1 MITATA
7 TIVRGNLIINRV
19 ADFHRQLDPLDGME
33 VDIII
38 KKKVKS
44 RSNHQNKFY
53 WGVFLPVIRDAL
65 MDLGH
70 FMSNEEQ
77 VHDLLKLKFLK
88 YDSINE
94 DTGDVI
100 EVLGST
106 TTMSTLEFETY
117 LTNVRAWAAEYLNC
131 VLPFPNEN

>member
-53 WGVFLPVIRDAL
+53 WGVFLPAVKYGLLDAGYY
-65 MDLGH
+65 MA
-70 FMSNEEQ
+70 NEEQ

-88 YDSINE
+88 VDSVNE
-94 DTGDVI
+94 ETG
-100 EVLGST
+100 EVMESLGST
-106 TTMSTLEFETY
+106 TTMSTFEFETY
-117 LTNVRAWAAEYLNC
+117 LTNIRAWAAEYLNC
-131 VLPFPNEN
+131 VLPFPNE